1 MGVNAVHA
9 GGSRRGHGALSACA
23 RLWCFCVP
31 LLVSPPAA
39 ADGLLCPH
47 APPLGSFESGFSAQ
61 HVVQVG
67 HLAIVARGSAGVQ
80 ILDLSDPAA
89 PLPLSMVPMAG
100 SAARVAVDGNLL
112 YVAAGSGGMRIVDI
126 SNPSAPIP
134 MGMVPIAHANDV
146 AVSGAIVCVAAGTE
160 GLRVVDVSDPSV
172 PTVIGL
178 LPLLE
183 FSAFVAM
190 EGTRAYVSTVNLLRV
205 IDLTLPHA
213 PQPLGLFVHGAGGL
227 LQFEVRDALVYL
239 PQTLGSSPRVRIL
252 DCTNPMGI
260 FLRGECEIHGDAYP
274 RRVRLQGHLLCVAV
288 QEGGLHTVDVSD
300 PSAPS
305 RAGAW
310 SQDGMVVMDV
320 SVLGDLVV
328 VAADG
333 GGIHTLDIAAIPA
346 HPILGYAPTA
356 GSTVAPALSDG
367 RLVTRSGPSLTTI
380 HILDVHDPTQPMLAG
395 SYDTGA
401 IIFALAA
408 AQNVAYVAT
417 HTGLRRL
424 DITDPAA
431 PVDLGGIPGLGGA
444 VVSALAFTGTHLLA
458 AAEYTLFVIDTKAP
472 GSPVIVGSI
481 AVSEASDIVVDGTL
495 VYTIGVN
502 GVVIIDLSAPSAPTL
517 VGTRRVNGTQ
527 LALAGHRLYV
537 RWGWCG
543 GDQCGATVEVL
554 DVSVPQQPVSIGSF
568 DAIAAVRIEAIE
580 EDRLVL
586 TSSGAWTPLRGLFIL
601 DCTDLLNVSVE
612 RHLPD
617 VGAARSFRLRDG
629 LAYVGSAQGHYIVNT
644 GGCAQSP
651 PAPGDLDGD
660 GTVGMTDM
668 LILLSTWGPCG
679 DCGSCPEDLDGDCE
693 VSFGDLLVVLSNWS

>member
-1 MGVNAVHA
+1 MSVNAAHH
-9 GGSRRGHGALSACA
+9 GGSRRGHGAWSACA
-23 RLWCFCVP
+23 RRWSLCLP
-31 LLVSPPAA
+31 LLVSAPAA

-47 APPLGSFESGFSAQ
+47 SPPLGSFDSGFPAQ

-80 ILDLSDPAA
+80 ILDLTDPAA
-89 PLPLSMVPMAG
+89 PLPLSSVPMAG
-100 SAARVAVDGNLL
+100 SAVRVAVNGNLI
-112 YVAAGSGGMRIVDI
+112 YVAARSGGMRIIDI
-126 SNPSAPIP
+126 SDPSAPIP
-134 MGMVPIAHANDV
+134 MGMVPIADANDV
-146 AVSGAIVCVAAGTE
+146 AVSGAIACVAAGVE
-160 GLRVVDVSDPSV
+160 GLRVVDVSVPSA
-172 PTVIGL
+172 PAVIGM

-190 EGTRAYVSTVNLLRV
+190 EGTRAYLSTVSTLRV
-205 IDLTLPHA
+205 IDLTVPHA
-213 PQPLGLFVHGAGGL
+213 PQPLGLFLHGLGGL
-227 LQFEVRDALVYL
+227 QQFEVRDALVYL
-239 PQTLGSSPRVRIL
+239 PHTLGWPPRVRIL

-260 FLRGECEIHGDAYP
+260 FVRGECEIHSDAYAW
-274 RRVRLQGHLLCVAV
+274 RVRLQGNLLLAAA
-288 QEGGLHTVDVSD
+288 QEGGLRTVDVSD

-305 RAGAW
+305 LAGAW
-310 SQDGMVVMDV
+310 SPDGLMVRDV

-328 VAADG
+328 VASADG
-333 GGIHTLDIAAIPA
+333 GVHTLDIAAIPA
-346 HPILGYAPTA
+346 SPILGHEPTV

-424 DITDPAA
+424 DIRDPAA

-458 AAEYTLFVIDTKAP
+458 AAEYTLFVIDTAAP

-481 AVSEASDIVVDGTL
+481 AVSEASDIVVDGAL

-502 GVVIIDLSAPSAPTL
+502 GVAIIDLSSPSAPTL
-517 VGTRRVNGTQ
+517 VGTHQISGIQ
-527 LALAGHRLYV
+527 LAIAGHRLYV

-554 DVSVPQQPVSIGSF
+554 DVSAPQQPVSIGSF

-580 EDRLVL
+580 DNRIVL
-586 TSSGAWTPLRGLFIL
+586 TTSGAWTPEHGLLIL
-601 DCTDLLNVSVE
+601 DCTDLSNVTIQ

-629 LAYVGSAQGHYIVNT
+629 RAYVCSAQGHYIVNT

-651 PAPGDLDGD
+651 PVPGDLDGD
-660 GTVGMTDM
+660 RMVGMTDM

-679 DCGSCPEDLDGDCE
+679 DCSPCPADLDGDCE
-693 VSFGDLLVVLSNWS
+693 VSFADLLVVLSNWS